1 MEQAVPLCKIIL
13 NPSMSRGLLS
23 LIKRIIL
30 IIMKENKIEINYKVY
45 DDISELTK
53 EDAWLL
59 NEAREV
65 TKQAYAPYSNFF
77 VGAAAKLVNGEI
89 VAGTNQENASY
100 PVGLCAERVL
110 LASASTLYPEI
121 PIETMAVSYYS
132 GNGNSKQ
139 PIAPCG
145 MCRQYLQ
152 EYEIRVK
159 QPIRLILA
167 GLEGKIFVFEK
178 ASQLLPLGFTSDDL
192 SRG

>member
-1 MEQAVPLCKIIL
+1 
-13 NPSMSRGLLS
+13 
-23 LIKRIIL
+23 
-30 IIMKENKIEINYKVY
+30 MKERKIEISYKVY
-45 DDISELTK
+45 DDINELNK

-65 TKQAYAPYSNFF
+65 TKQAYAPYSNFY

-89 VAGTNQENASY
+89 VVGTNQENASY
-100 PVGLCAERVL
+100 PVGLCAERTL
-110 LASASTLYPEI
+110 LASASALYPGVAV
-121 PIETMAVSYYS
+121 ETMAVSYHS
-132 GNGNSKQ
+132 NNGNSNQ

-152 EYEIRVK
+152 EYELRVHK
-159 QPIRLILA
+159 SIRLILA

-192 SRG
+192 SRE